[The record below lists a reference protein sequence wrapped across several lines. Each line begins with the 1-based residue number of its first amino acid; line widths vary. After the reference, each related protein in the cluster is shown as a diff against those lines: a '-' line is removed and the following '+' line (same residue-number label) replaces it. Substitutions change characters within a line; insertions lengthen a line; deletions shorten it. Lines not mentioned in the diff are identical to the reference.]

1 MLKKCSKSF
10 SQLQLC
16 SLVSI
21 ETEDQEATPML
32 EDCNIY
38 SNECDKSS
46 SSTIT
51 SIDDDTYRNKDSD
64 TPQLH
69 FEIEIDSDSSEP
81 FPRIPH
87 YLFIRDLNKKMIENE
102 IGEEYGWFV
111 PTDNDKVPKSS
122 VDEDG
127 LVMEY
132 SRSHEEFI
140 LKHDYELWLSCNDL
154 VVEPKQ

>member
-51 SIDDDTYRNKDSD
+51 SNVDTYRNKDSD

-87 YLFIRDLNKKMIENE
+87 YLFILDLNKKMIENE

-111 PTDNDKVPKSS
+111 PT
-122 VDEDG
+122 E
-127 LVMEY
+127 
-132 SRSHEEFI
+132 
-140 LKHDYELWLSCNDL
+140 
-154 VVEPKQ
+154 

>member
-51 SIDDDTYRNKDSD
+51 SIDDDTCRNKDSD
-64 TPQLH
+64 T
-69 FEIEIDSDSSEP
+69 IEIDSDSSEP

-87 YLFIRDLNKKMIENE
+87 YLFIPDLNKKMIENE

-122 VDEDG
+122 VDEDR
-127 LVMEY
+127 LVMGY

-140 LKHDYELWLSCNDL
+140 LKHDYELWLWLSCNDS

>member
-21 ETEDQEATPML
+21 KTEDQEATPVL

-51 SIDDDTYRNKDSD
+51 SIDDDTYMNKDSP
-64 TPQLH
+64 PQLH
-69 FEIEIDSDSSEP
+69 FEVEIDSSEP
-81 FPRIPH
+81 CPHIPQ
-87 YLFIRDLNKKMIENE
+87 YLFIPDLSTKLMIENE
-102 IGEEYGWFV
+102 LDEEYGWFV
-111 PTDNDKVPKSS
+111 PTDNEKVPKSTI
-122 VDEDG
+122 DEDE
-127 LVMEY
+127 LVVEY
-132 SRSHEEFI
+132 SRTHEDFI
-140 LKHDYELWLSCNDL
+140 LKHDHELLLSYYDSD
-154 VVEPKQ
+154 VDPKQ